1 MTNQTWRTRSCLVP
15 LPVLAMC
22 VALAGCNRDRGPGV
36 PAMTHVVPG
45 NSPCANCWCAQCGP
59 CSGFHPT
66 VWQSWQEGS
75 MALRGRECE
84 NGTAPVQHG
93 LNAEN
98 GPALPAPSRPHP
110 EWIPTPE
117 ANKSDESTTPGM
129 AAPPRS
135 DSLPAKTAPSG
146 GSQVPGQDKGPPP
159 AGKEAAPAPEKLPAK
174 PMILPVPPPQ
184 PTEPTQ
190 PVTANSTG
198 PIVIASWVS
207 DSSLRFGEVQAQA
220 ESANPP
226 PPSAAFPAAFFTHGG
241 IPQAPAVDSGKPH
254 NENYPSLPSRLQDSP
269 R

>member
-1 MTNQTWRTRSCLVP
+1 MCWREAETRMGLSKNQLLREGRIPMTNQTWRTRSCLVP

-129 AAPPRS
+129 AAPRGATRSRPRQRRAA
-135 DSLPAKTAPSG
+135 DRK
-146 GSQVPGQDKGPPP
+146 SQVKTRGRLRP
-159 AGKEAAPAPEKLPAK
+159 ARRLRQ
-174 PMILPVPPPQ
+174 PQ
-184 PTEPTQ
+184 R
-190 PVTANSTG
+190 NC
-198 PIVIASWVS
+198 
-207 DSSLRFGEVQAQA
+207 
-220 ESANPP
+220 
-226 PPSAAFPAAFFTHGG
+226 PPS
-241 IPQAPAVDSGKPH
+241 Q
-254 NENYPSLPSRLQDSP
+254 
-269 R
+269 